1 MLHYTVSR
9 WEAAESG
16 AFLAGAIARNPGIL
30 AGWGRHWAVLRDS
43 WALESE
49 RRKTRQRWRETDFL
63 PAALEVVERPPNPLG
78 RAVLW
83 ALLAFVAFAL
93 AWSVIAKVDVV
104 AVAPGK
110 VIAAG
115 RNKLV
120 QSAEGGVVRAIHV
133 QDGEAVKKGQ
143 PLVTL
148 DPTASGADLAQ
159 AAAQLQTAEIDAAR
173 SRALL
178 SGLRGGP
185 ATFAAPAGTPREISA
200 TQRQLISSRLTE
212 LAAKVG
218 TLREEAAEA
227 DASSRGAVAESA
239 RLNDTLPLLRERVE
253 RRREL
258 ANKGFTSRLGQLELE
273 QELVNHQR
281 QMDVQHQ
288 QAAGARATRAGVT
301 QQIAM
306 ARAEAVR
313 EVLADLTKAEA
324 DMRLAREELTK
335 ADQRS
340 GYQVIRA
347 PVDGTVQQL
356 AVFAEGAVLK
366 PADPILV
373 VVPAGAEL
381 VVEAQVLNKDVG
393 FVRPGQPVTV
403 KLEAFPFTRF
413 GTLEG
418 RLVRISRDAVQDEQL
433 GLVYTARV
441 AVEPPNAQARAEGV
455 AMAPGLVATA
465 EIKTDERRVIDYLLS
480 PLQRRVSEAGRER

>member
-1 MLHYTVSR
+1 MS
-9 WEAAESG
+9 EAVAQGSG
-16 AFLAGAIARNPGIL
+16 LFAGV
-30 AGWGRHWAVLRDS
+30 GRHWAVLRDS

-78 RAVLW
+78 RLVLW
-83 ALLAFVAFAL
+83 TLLGFVAL
-93 AWSVIAKVDVV
+93 AIGWSILAGVDVV

-110 VIAAG
+110 VVAVG

-120 QSAEGGVVRAIHV
+120 QAAEGGVVRAIHV
-133 QDGEAVKKGQ
+133 QEGQQVRKGQ

-178 SGLRGGP
+178 SALRGGS
-185 ATFAAPAGTPREISA
+185 ANFVAPRGTPPEIVV
-200 TQRQLISSRLTE
+200 TQRQLIQSRLSE
-212 LAAKVG
+212 LGAKVG
-218 TLREEAAEA
+218 ALQEEAAEA
-227 DASSRGAVAESA
+227 SASSRGALAESA
-239 RLNDTLPLLRERVE
+239 RLNDTLPFLRERVE

-258 ANKGFTSRLGQLELE
+258 AGKGYSSRLTQLELE
-273 QELVNHQR
+273 QQLVDHQR
-281 QMDVQHQ
+281 QIDVQQ
-288 QAAGARATRAGVT
+288 QNAARARATQAAVG

-306 ARAEAVR
+306 SRAEAMR
-313 EVLADLTKAEA
+313 EILADLTKAEA

-340 GYQVIRA
+340 SFQIIRA
-347 PVDGTVQQL
+347 SVDGTVQQL

-373 VVPAGAEL
+373 VVPANAEL
-381 VVEAQVLNKDVG
+381 VVEAQVLNKDIG

-413 GTLEG
+413 GALEG
-418 RLVRISRDAVQDEQL
+418 KLIQVSRDAVQDEQL
-433 GLVYTARV
+433 GPVYTARV
-441 AVEPPNAQARAEGV
+441 AVDPPTGEARAEGV
-455 AMAPGLVATA
+455 TVSPGLVATA
-465 EIKTDERRVIDYLLS
+465 EIRTNERRVIDYLLS
-480 PLQRRVSEAGRER
+480 PLERRVSEAGRER